1 MLLEELGNFMRVEN
15 TELRNFANPFFRDTE
30 RMGQIFDWDGSITGM
45 PKSTIV
51 RDQPFYTSESCV
63 SKPQWGMSA
72 CPHTYVSAEDS
83 NSGYEGTISKY
94 FCTLWNL
101 RNFSVSQNL
110 RETTFW
116 RI

>member
-1 MLLEELGNFMRVEN
+1 
-15 TELRNFANPFFRDTE
+15 
-30 RMGQIFDWDGSITGM
+30 MGQIFDWDGSITGM

-94 FCTLWNL
+94 FCTMWNL
-101 RNFSVSQNL
+101 LNFSDSQNL

>member
-1 MLLEELGNFMRVEN
+1 MLDKKMLRTLNCVYLE
-15 TELRNFANPFFRDTE
+15 THFRDTE

-51 RDQPFYTSESCV
+51 RDQPFYTSDSCV

-94 FCTLWNL
+94 
-101 RNFSVSQNL
+101 
-110 RETTFW
+110 
-116 RI
+116 